1 MTGRPRKKDIR
12 QIMKW
17 LMEIELKQCVSLI
30 TKMMVDNGVALND
43 IITDLHDEGEALV
56 LIIFQPQV

>member
-1 MTGRPRKKDIR
+1 
-12 QIMKW
+12 MKW

-43 IITDLHDEGEALV
+43 IITDLHDEGEPLV
-56 LIIFQPQV
+56 LIIFQPVIQ

>member
-1 MTGRPRKKDIR
+1 
-12 QIMKW
+12 MKW

-43 IITDLHDEGEALV
+43 IITDLHDEGELLV
-56 LIIFQPQV
+56 LIIFQPQIQ